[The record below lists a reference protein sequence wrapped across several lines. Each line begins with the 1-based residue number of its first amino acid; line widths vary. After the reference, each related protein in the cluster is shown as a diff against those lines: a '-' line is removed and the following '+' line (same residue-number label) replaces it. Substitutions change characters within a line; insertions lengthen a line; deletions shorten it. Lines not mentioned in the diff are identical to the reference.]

1 MYYIMCTILSLYQ
14 HTHTHTHAH
23 THTHTLKSPAVP
35 TDTTAPVERHT
46 ITSSAVGGG
55 ASEID
60 TVSFNQT
67 NITLSGLDMG
77 TEYLVVVV
85 GVNSVGPGDSDDVSV
100 STIVDCESAVVR
112 EGLMWIVSQL

>member
-14 HTHTHTHAH
+14 HTLSHTH

-35 TDTTAPVERHT
+35 TDTTAPVERYT

-55 ASEID
+55 ASE
-60 TVSFNQT
+60 VSINQT

-77 TEYLVVVV
+77 TVYLVAVV
-85 GVNSVGPGDSDDVSV
+85 GVNSAGTGVSDDVSV
-100 STIVDCESAVVR
+100 STIVDRELAVVR

>member
-1 MYYIMCTILSLYQ
+1 M
-14 HTHTHTHAH
+14 HTHAH
-23 THTHTLKSPAVP
+23 TRTHTHTLKSPAVQ
-35 TDTTAPVERHT
+35 TDTTAPVERYT

-67 NITLSGLDMG
+67 NVTLTGLDMG
-77 TEYLVVVV
+77 AEYLVAVV
-85 GVNSVGPGDSDDVSV
+85 GINSAGPGDSDDVSV
-100 STIVDCESAVVR
+100 STIVDRESAVVR